1 MGMGMARGGLTRSR
15 EGHEGLWGGWR
26 ARGWPRNDT
35 DDHGM
40 GIGRARAQR
49 SGARYR
55 NRCARCGTVGM
66 ARGGLT
72 RRLEGREGCLGGG
85 WRAGVSRKDAK
96 FAKGMARV
104 GGSHGDAETRRFVG

>member
-1 MGMGMARGGLTRSR
+1 MLVLSAAVLVIVIDARDVG
-15 EGHEGLWGGWR
+15 
-26 ARGWPRNDT
+26 P
-35 DDHGM
+35 
-40 GIGRARAQR
+40 
-49 SGARYR
+49 
-55 NRCARCGTVGM
+55 VGM

-72 RRLEGREGCLGGG
+72 RRLEGREGFLGGG